1 MPVRTIR
8 AFHPGATPATTSPN
22 RIMVFEDGICAGN
35 ANSLPSGIQPI
46 KGVITFT
53 DPEVKSLSVS
63 TWGGTVNLQGVRG
76 YLNEVTPE
84 QARFASDTTNPFQ
97 GNTSITAFPEF
108 QFFTG
113 MTILGNYRNSQYLSF
128 QGCSSLNEIILPSSV
143 IFIGKRAFEGT
154 DITSIGLKN
163 VRYIDSQAF
172 KACPKLKSIVIPDQV
187 TTMGNY
193 TFRECSS
200 LEKIVLGKGVS
211 NIGNYVFCTCLNLKE
226 VIINSTTITSIGNY
240 AFRECQS
247 LEELTIPDSVTSIG
261 EGTFS
266 YLKRPCG
273 LKSFTIPKS
282 VTSIGK
288 NCFVTGSRALEWV
301 KCLATT
307 PPAIGDNA
315 FDTEADFPIYVPSGA
330 LDTYKA
336 RQGWSDYQHRLLPLD
351 DGT

>member
-1 MPVRTIR
+1 MPIRTIR
-8 AFHPGATPATTSPN
+8 AFHPGVTPATMSPN
-22 RIMVFEDGICAGN
+22 KIMVFEDGICASN
-35 ANSLPSGIQPI
+35 ANSSSSGIQPI
-46 KGVITFT
+46 KGVIAFA
-53 DPEVKSLSVS
+53 DPEVKSLCVS
-63 TWGGTVNLQGVRG
+63 TWGGTVNSQGVRG
-76 YLNEVTPE
+76 YLNEVTPT
-84 QARFASDTTNPFQ
+84 QAQSASDTDNPFQ
-97 GNTSITAFPEF
+97 GNTVITAFPEF
-108 QFFTG
+108 QLFTG
-113 MTILGNYRNSQYLSF
+113 MTILGNYRNSEHLSF

-154 DITSIGLKN
+154 DITSIDLKN

-200 LEKIVLGKGVS
+200 LETIVLGKGVS
-211 NIGNYVFCTCLNLKE
+211 NIGNYVFCACLNLKE

-288 NCFVTGSRALEWV
+288 NCFCTGSRALAWV

-307 PPAIGDNA
+307 PPELGENA
-315 FDTEADFPIYVPSGA
+315 FDTGAVFPIYVPSEA
-330 LDTYKA
+330 LGTYKV
-336 RQGWSDYQHRLLPLD
+336 RQGWSEYQDRLLPLD
-351 DGT
+351 DET